1 MIGRREHVTLEA
13 SRRKTPH
20 QIHAAARRVSDDDLG
35 VLFLEF
41 AFDLREGSE
50 QAARVTDVSECVR
63 RPPLRTCASIV
74 QQGTE
79 RQRAGDDLQKATSMD
94 AATVRG

>member
-20 QIHAAARRVSDDDLG
+20 KIHAAAGRVSDDDLG

-50 QAARVTDVSECVR
+50 QAARVTDVKCVR
-63 RPPLRTCASIV
+63 GLP
-74 QQGTE
+74 
-79 RQRAGDDLQKATSMD
+79 
-94 AATVRG
+94 